1 MSFKQQSKV
10 NLDIALYLHNLN
22 DENIGKLGKINKRE
36 LASVIIN
43 RLYYGVFLMAK
54 ELVKVNGEMLS
65 REHSDV
71 WRQIYQLLTKKPI
84 DLVLLNSFQGSVDLL
99 RTMRNT
105 YDYEEYLNFGEDKIK
120 RAIDKSFKYKQEI
133 YDMLSQYI

>member
-1 MSFKQQSKV
+1 
-10 NLDIALYLHNLN
+10 
-22 DENIGKLGKINKRE
+22 
-36 LASVIIN
+36 
-43 RLYYGVFLMAK
+43 MAK